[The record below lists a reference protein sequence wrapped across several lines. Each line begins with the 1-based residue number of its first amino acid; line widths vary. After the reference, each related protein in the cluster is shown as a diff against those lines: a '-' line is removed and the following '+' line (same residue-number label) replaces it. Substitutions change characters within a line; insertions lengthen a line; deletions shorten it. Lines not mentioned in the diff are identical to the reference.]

1 MGELEARRPLEVR
14 LPKIALKEMLVRW
27 QAARLQCVLCII
39 EDENTDGD
47 QDEHSWQWLCW
58 QYHSGGDIV
67 NIGKMAT
74 NCNVVKM
81 DAFFAMC
88 NG

>member
-1 MGELEARRPLEVR
+1 M
-14 LPKIALKEMLVRW
+14 
-27 QAARLQCVLCII
+27 CFYTI
-39 EDENTDGD
+39 EDENTVGD
-47 QDEHSWQWLCW
+47 QDEHSWQH
-58 QYHSGGDIV
+58 HSGGDIV

>member
-1 MGELEARRPLEVR
+1 
-14 LPKIALKEMLVRW
+14 MLVRW
-27 QAARLQCVLCII
+27 QAARLQCVLNTT

-74 NCNVVKM
+74 KCNVVKM

-88 NG
+88 IVQWISWKQSTTPEAMIV

>member
-1 MGELEARRPLEVR
+1 
-14 LPKIALKEMLVRW
+14 MLVRW
-27 QAARLQCVLCII
+27 QAARLQYALCII
-39 EDENTDGD
+39 EDENTVGD